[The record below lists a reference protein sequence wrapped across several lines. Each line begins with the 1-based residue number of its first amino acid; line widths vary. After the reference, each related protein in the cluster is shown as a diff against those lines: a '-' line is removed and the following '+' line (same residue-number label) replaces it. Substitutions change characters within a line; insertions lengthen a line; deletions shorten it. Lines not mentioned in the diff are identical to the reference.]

1 VCQLAEERRRNKCF
15 GDSPCLSFGSDCVN
29 KGGFMYRDCAICF
42 NKDHWEWMLSELRW
56 IWKGSIGVV
65 VHLASEEPGYIGTST
80 HPGEI

>member
-1 VCQLAEERRRNKCF
+1 
-15 GDSPCLSFGSDCVN
+15 
-29 KGGFMYRDCAICF
+29 MYRDCAICF

-65 VHLASEEPGYIGTST
+65 VHLASEEPGYIGTLT